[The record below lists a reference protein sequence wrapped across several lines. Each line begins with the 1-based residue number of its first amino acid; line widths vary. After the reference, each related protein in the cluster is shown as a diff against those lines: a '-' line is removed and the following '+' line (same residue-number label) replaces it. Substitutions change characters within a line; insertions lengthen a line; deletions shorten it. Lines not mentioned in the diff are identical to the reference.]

1 MIDAPSSLSTPAYV
15 RLREQLRADIVA
27 GVWRLG
33 QHITLAELTQHYG
46 VSANP
51 AREALLQLQ
60 GEGLVDMRIH
70 RGAVVRSVDARFVK
84 NIYDLRGAIE
94 TMLAAEAARRMTDGD
109 LAGVAAAVEAF
120 ERAAAE
126 GEVDA
131 VVRANRALHRRIN
144 GAADNGPAVE
154 VLEGRSTLVDALRRS
169 LGYRSERL
177 AEVMAQ
183 HRALLSALKA
193 RDPDGAAMAAAAH
206 TMSARDD
213 LLAHLARHGA
223 A

>member
-1 MIDAPSSLSTPAYV
+1 MIDIASRLSTPTYV
-15 RLREQLRADIVA
+15 RLREQLRSDIVA

-46 VSANP
+46 VGANP

-60 GEGLVDMRIH
+60 GEGLVDMRMH

-94 TMLAAEAARRMTDGD
+94 GMLAAEASRLIADEDLDGI
-109 LAGVAAAVEAF
+109 AAAVEAF
-120 ERAAAE
+120 ERAARE

-131 VVRANRALHRRIN
+131 IVRANRALHRRIN
-144 GAADNGPAVE
+144 DTAQNGPAME

-169 LGYRSERL
+169 IGYRTERL
-177 AEVMAQ
+177 TEVVAQ
-183 HRALLSALKA
+183 HRAFLHALTA
-193 RDPDGAAMAAAAH
+193 RDPDRAAAAAIAH

-213 LLAHLARHGA
+213 LLAHLAQHGA